1 VRIATAPASRKVRF
15 GIVGP
20 ITLVFFST
28 LRRTKMD
35 RLLSKK
41 SKKSPKYSQRDIFP
55 GILTNTAVGPLG
67 FQVELDIAPRGERN
81 HFYRDPD
88 ANWTDSTMAPD
99 EENGGGSRI
108 VFQGKTNESQEPP
121 VPETS
126 TTGAMGVGDADHGH
140 SPSSECFRS
149 LLHQSTLM

>member
-1 VRIATAPASRKVRF
+1 
-15 GIVGP
+15 VGP

-41 SKKSPKYSQRDIFP
+41 SKKLLKYSQRDIFP

-67 FQVELDIAPRGERN
+67 FQVELNIAPGGERN
-81 HFYRDPD
+81 RFYRDQD

-108 VFQGKTNESQEPP
+108 VFQGKTNENQEPP
-121 VPETS
+121 APETS
-126 TTGAMGVGDADHGH
+126 TTGAMGVGDADHRRG
-140 SPSSECFRS
+140 PPSECFRS
-149 LLHQSTLM
+149 LLPQLTLMWILMPFRTR